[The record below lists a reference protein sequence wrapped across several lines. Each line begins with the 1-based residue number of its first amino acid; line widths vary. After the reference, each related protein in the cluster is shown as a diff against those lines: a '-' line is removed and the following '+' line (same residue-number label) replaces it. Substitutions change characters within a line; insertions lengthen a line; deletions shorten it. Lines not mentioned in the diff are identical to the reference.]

1 MSWLQRFM
9 MGRYG
14 SDQLGMAL
22 LVFSVILL
30 LIGQFVPFVA
40 WFALLPLFLCW
51 FRILSRSTAKRY
63 AENQK
68 FLQVWHPV
76 KQWFATRWK
85 LLAGNKTHK
94 FYRCPSCKQMLRVPR
109 GRGKITITCPK
120 CSRKFT
126 KKT

>member
-14 SDQLGMAL
+14 SDQLNMAL
-22 LVFSVILL
+22 LILSVIILV
-30 LIGQFVPFVA
+30 IGNFVPFVSLV
-40 WFALLPLFLCW
+40 ALIPLLLCW
-51 FRILSRSTAKRY
+51 FRILSRNTSKRFS
-63 AENQK
+63 ENQR
-68 FLQVWHPV
+68 FLGVWYPV
-76 KQWFATRWK
+76 KQWFSARWK
-85 LLAGNKTHK
+85 LTVGSRTHK

-120 CSRKFT
+120 CHTKFL